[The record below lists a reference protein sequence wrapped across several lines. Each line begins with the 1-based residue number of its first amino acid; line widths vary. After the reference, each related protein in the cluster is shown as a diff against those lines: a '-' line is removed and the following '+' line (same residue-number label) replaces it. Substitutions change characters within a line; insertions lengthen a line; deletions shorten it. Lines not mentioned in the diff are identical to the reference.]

1 MNQNLYNP
9 HLEGDPFFWQAG
21 RTGVLLMHGFTATPA
36 EMRPLAQNLFA
47 AGLTVAGPIMAGHGT
62 HPDDLNRT
70 KWQDWAE
77 TGEAAYQQLRAACSQ
92 VFIAG
97 ASMGGLVALHL
108 AAAHPEAAGV
118 ICFVPAIKL
127 NTPWLDRTALP
138 VLSTFIHHMP
148 RKGLDN
154 PQLWQGYPDLPL
166 KGAAELFRFQKV
178 VRGELSKIHQ
188 PILIFQGRKDRTVAP
203 EAGDIIL
210 SQVQSRIKDHQWMEN
225 STHEVT
231 LDGELPEVTQKVI
244 QFIHRTG
251 AQPGDS
257 D

>member
-1 MNQNLYNP
+1 MNPSLFNP
-9 HLEGDPFFWQAG
+9 HLDGDPFFWLAG
-21 RTGVLLMHGFTATPA
+21 STGVLLMHGFTATPA
-36 EMRPLAQNLFA
+36 EMRPLGQNLSE
-47 AGLTVAGPIMAGHGT
+47 AGLTVAGPVLAGHGT
-62 HPDDLNRT
+62 HPDDLNRS
-70 KWQDWAE
+70 KWQDWVE
-77 TGEAAYQQLRAACSQ
+77 TGEAAYQRLNSECER

-127 NTPWLDRTALP
+127 NTPWLERAALP
-138 VLSTFIHHMP
+138 LIALFVKQMP

-166 KGAAELFRFQKV
+166 RGAVQLFRFQKV
-178 VRGELSKIHQ
+178 VRSELPKVNQ

-203 EAGDIIL
+203 EAGDMIL
-210 SQVQSRIKDHQWMEN
+210 SQVRSSIKEHHWMEN

-231 LDGELPEVTQKVI
+231 LDGELPEVARIVF
-244 QFIHRTG
+244 QFIQRIG
-251 AQPGDS
+251 I
-257 D
+257 